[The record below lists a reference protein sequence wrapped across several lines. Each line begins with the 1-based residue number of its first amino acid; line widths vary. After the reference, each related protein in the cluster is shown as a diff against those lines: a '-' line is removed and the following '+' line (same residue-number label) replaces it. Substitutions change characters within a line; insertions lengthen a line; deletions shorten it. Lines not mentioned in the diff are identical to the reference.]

1 METFRKFQLA
11 INIDIDLQEE
21 TESDAIIWNF
31 YVKDWQQK

>member
-31 YVKDWQQK
+31 YVKD